1 MNIVISQRIPERDL
15 GMIKQKHYPLESKLD
30 DPINQ
35 TGLYVLLVH
44 LCIPGKSFKRYH
56 KREKH
61 GLKMDNTMSTVINKV
76 KTVNGTTTIHR
87 KVYKCELCNFET
99 GSGKS
104 RLKDHIRRVHTL
116 EKPFTCDLCDFASAS
131 KPGF

>member
-61 GLKMDNTMSTVINKV
+61 GLKIN
-76 KTVNGTTTIHR
+76 NTTTIHR
-87 KVYKCELCNFET
+87 KVYKCEFCNFET
-99 GSGKS
+99 GSGKR
-104 RLKDHIRRVHTL
+104 RLEDHIRRVHTL